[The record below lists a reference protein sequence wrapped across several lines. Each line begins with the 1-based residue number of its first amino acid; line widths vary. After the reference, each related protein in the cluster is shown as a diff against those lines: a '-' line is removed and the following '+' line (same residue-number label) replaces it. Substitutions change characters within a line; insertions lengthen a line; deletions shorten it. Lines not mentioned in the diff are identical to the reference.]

1 MSFMPPLE
9 GGEEEAFLDQC
20 PKLVEQPDDEDYI
33 KKLIEKERFL
43 IRNCGGFYE
52 YQRFLDWR
60 KQQDSEERKR

>member
-1 MSFMPPLE
+1 MPPLE
-9 GGEEEAFLDQC
+9 GGEEVAFLDQC
-20 PKLVEQPDDEDYI
+20 PQLVEQPDDEDYI

-43 IRNCGGFYE
+43 IRNCGGVEE